1 MKYRFHLIP
10 LVSHKLIGC
19 RATAK
24 FDVGNQFGVGCISNF
39 VSDNIL
45 L

>member
-10 LVSHKLIGC
+10 LASRKLIGC
-19 RATAK
+19 RATVK
-24 FDVGNQFGVGCISNF
+24 FDVGNQYGVGCITNS

>member
-10 LVSHKLIGC
+10 LASQKLIGC
-19 RATAK
+19 PTTVK
-24 FDVGNQFGVGCISNF
+24 FDVGNQFDVGCISKF